1 KAARRLRVHRR
12 SAAERRATARRLGTP
27 ALGLVETLAAPVASV
42 ARLLVLLDVELRV
55 GDRPEDLALA
65 RQFRAVDVPLG
76 VPEVGAEE
84 RLRTLR
90 VRLLDLHED

>member
-55 GDRPEDLALA
+55 GDRPENLALA
-65 RQFRAVDVPLG
+65 RQFRAVDVPFR
-76 VPEVGAEE
+76 VPEVGAGG
-84 RLRTLR
+84 RLRALR
-90 VRLLDLHED
+90 GSLRDLQQG